1 MSEYPE
7 HPGFKVPGPSQE
19 AAAVIQNTARTI
31 RVEVL
36 RTLILNVG
44 GMTADEIA
52 GHLQMSVL
60 TVRPRVSE
68 LHRAGMIRKT
78 DRRGKNQSGMSATVW
93 TLADFKPGEFG
104 PAWDRAWSPE
114 VAS

>member
-1 MSEYPE
+1 MSSYPE
-7 HPGFKVPGPSQE
+7 SPGFKADGPSAE
-19 AAAVIQNTARTI
+19 AAEAISGRARTI

-36 RTLILNVG
+36 RTLIRNVG
-44 GMTADEIA
+44 GMTADQIA
-52 GHLQMSVL
+52 SDLQMSVL

-78 DRRGKNQSGMSATVW
+78 DRRGKNESGMSATVW

-104 PAWDRAWSPE
+104 PAWDRAWSSE
-114 VAS
+114 VTS